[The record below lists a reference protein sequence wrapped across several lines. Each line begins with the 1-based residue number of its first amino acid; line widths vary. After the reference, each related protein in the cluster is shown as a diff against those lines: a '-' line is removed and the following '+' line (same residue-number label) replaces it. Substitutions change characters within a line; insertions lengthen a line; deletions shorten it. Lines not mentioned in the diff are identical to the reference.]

1 MKSWFVI
8 AMVFAIAVTPCAQSH
23 SKTGTQSRIRDGFV
37 HIQNI
42 ESAIQRNTSTRF
54 TTEINIIN
62 VFVAATMKRLPTCAE
77 LKGAH
82 ELAAP
87 DY

>member
-1 MKSWFVI
+1 MRHRKVR
-8 AMVFAIAVTPCAQSH
+8 
-23 SKTGTQSRIRDGFV
+23 TQRRIRNEFV
-37 HIQNI
+37 YLQNI
-42 ESAIQRNTSTRF
+42 ERALQRNATTRF
-54 TTEINIIN
+54 TTETNIIN

-87 DY
+87 GY